1 VTCTWS
7 PGWQGANGETDL
19 NIGRFLFWKGVHLH
33 RGTIYIKKEYSQR
46 RKPMKSKIFVSL
58 LVALVML
65 FALAVP
71 VMAGKLAKANVEVYG
86 SPAVVVGKCSAQP
99 TRNDLLKITVS
110 LSGAEPGTYYITWA
124 SGSVNN
130 PTDLSLSGPTLPS
143 SFTVNQSGRG
153 RFRGFASGHA
163 TDCFS
168 TDPGEWGIQI
178 FIYDDP
184 SLTWPPVY
192 ESEEGVC
199 MWVTFK

>member
-1 VTCTWS
+1 
-7 PGWQGANGETDL
+7 
-19 NIGRFLFWKGVHLH
+19 VHLH
-33 RGTIYIKKEYSQR
+33 RGTIYIRKEYSER
-46 RKPMKSKIFVSL
+46 RKPMRSKIFVSI

-65 FALAVP
+65 FTPAAP
-71 VMAGKLAKANVEVYG
+71 VMAGKVAKANVSFYG
-86 SPAVVVGKCSAQP
+86 NPAVVVGKCSAQA

-130 PTDLSLSGPTLPS
+130 PTPLSLSGPTLPS
-143 SFTVNQSGRG
+143 SFTVNESGRG

-163 TDCFS
+163 TDSFS

-178 FIYDDP
+178 LIYDDP
-184 SLTWPPVY
+184 SLMTLPVY